1 ECHSLLPCRR
11 PRREPRVVCG
21 EHRRLG
27 LRGHERLAVRS
38 RTEVLPEVGGRAH
51 AVSVGE
57 GPLMRFMF
65 VYHVSNS
72 TIVTSIR
79 QRLRDQH
86 SYASRIGELIEIV
99 TS

>member
-1 ECHSLLPCRR
+1 
-11 PRREPRVVCG
+11 
-21 EHRRLG
+21 
-27 LRGHERLAVRS
+27 
-38 RTEVLPEVGGRAH
+38 
-51 AVSVGE
+51 
-57 GPLMRFMF
+57 MRFMF

-79 QRLRDQH
+79 QRLCDQH